1 MSAQWCISYRNQS
14 FDLLICCENQIF
26 GFCVKCNTAV
36 KSTRKIYFQKH
47 PKTYHKRLMLF
58 RLIPWPDLF
67 LFSNSAVLRTNLLY
81 VNPFFPYATF
91 LYLLKTTE
99 NRAVF

>member
-1 MSAQWCISYRNQS
+1 
-14 FDLLICCENQIF
+14 
-26 GFCVKCNTAV
+26 
-36 KSTRKIYFQKH
+36 
-47 PKTYHKRLMLF
+47 MLF